1 MAITGIVQDNDGVGR
16 AGGWFRMQGLEFL
29 LEICIG
35 NRSHA
40 WCWLLKIDGKV
51 ASARGRLASIW

>member
-1 MAITGIVQDNDGVGR
+1 
-16 AGGWFRMQGLEFL
+16 MQGLEFL